1 MNLNYIYNDNIDNIT
16 QFYNDNDNIIKNNL
30 NCLNSY
36 IIEDSNVLELLKTL
50 LNHKNYYHIYDLC
63 YINYEQLSLTLIDN
77 LNNITKN
84 INIDIIV
91 KIYSDYL
98 YYDNINVFKN
108 YQYINYYLIFILVNP
123 IYLLR
128 SNNNIKY
135 PIKLNYNK
143 YISKSIIYINNR
155 KKIIY
160 YLLIMIFYILENN
173 NRKVFYYNNYY
184 NIEKIK
190 TEYNIEKKD
199 INKFLNYYQYFKKDT
214 KITKKLI
221 NKYF

>member
-84 INIDIIV
+84 INIDIID